1 MHFPKDNSP
10 KFIERLRSGQYK
22 SPVKSRQPSNWPS
35 APNRVY
41 YFNLARRARLFRLP
55 VSRDQWFDLWH
66 THFDWQ
72 NFGALGKLDR
82 RKHLNA
88 TFVAFGRARQQL
100 GVWGQPHETF
110 VRAAPH
116 DSGGDAV
123 YVHSANPNGTPFPLV
138 HHWGTEI
145 HYVPSILFGQVNLSK
160 HSILRSVDGSEIVYS
175 IFPKQP

>member
-1 MHFPKDNSP
+1 MVFPKDNSL
-10 KFIERLRSGQYK
+10 KFIERLRSGHYK
-22 SPVKSRQPSNWPS
+22 SQIRSRQPSRWPS
-35 APNRVY
+35 APSRLY
-41 YFNLARRARLFRLP
+41 YFKLARRARGFRLP

-88 TFVAFGRARQQL
+88 TFVAFGRAQRQL
-100 GVWGQPHETF
+100 GVWGRPYETF
-110 VRAAPH
+110 VRVAPH

-138 HHWGTEI
+138 HQWGTEI
-145 HYVPSILFGQVNLSK
+145 HYVPTILIGQVYLSK
-160 HSILRSVDGSEIVYS
+160 HSIFRFLEGSEVSYS
-175 IFPKQP
+175 VFPIPA